1 MRFVVAGLV
10 AVVLA
15 LGGVHAHT
23 QTQTPTGTAP
33 EYDFLIKGGHV
44 IDPKNSL
51 NAVRDVA
58 IKDGRIAV
66 KDFVL
71 SAELLKGTG
80 PLRGFSTYTF
90 EDGSSITATFTGEIR
105 EGRPQGTYN
114 IVSGTG
120 AYANATGTGT
130 GTGTGSAWART
141 VMAARIPSSARIGEY
156 WKAQMARRPN

>member
-1 MRFVVAGLV
+1 MRNISGSMMIALVALVTGPSTAPAGEEVLEFRYVSKRLGPTALDAPKIDGQQVVASKAFGV
-10 AVVLA
+10 A
-15 LGGVHAHT
+15 
-23 QTQTPTGTAP
+23 
-33 EYDFLIKGGHV
+33 FF
-44 IDPKNSL
+44 
-51 NAVRDVA
+51 
-58 IKDGRIAV
+58 KDGRIAV

-114 IVSGTG
+114 IISGTG

-130 GTGTGSAWART
+130 FEGL
-141 VMAARIPSSARIGEY
+141 PSKFEGASLQKG
-156 WKAQMARRPN
+156 KLNVKTP

>member
-1 MRFVVAGLV
+1 MRNISGSMMIALVALVAGLS
-10 AVVLA
+10 
-15 LGGVHAHT
+15 
-23 QTQTPTGTAP
+23 TAP
-33 EYDFLIKGGHV
+33 AGEEVLEFRYVSKRLGPTALDAPKIDGQQVVASKAFGVAFL
-44 IDPKNSL
+44 
-51 NAVRDVA
+51 
-58 IKDGRIAV
+58 KDGRIAV

-130 GTGTGSAWART
+130 FEGL
-141 VMAARIPSSARIGEY
+141 PSKFEGASLQKG
-156 WKAQMARRPN
+156 KLNVKTP